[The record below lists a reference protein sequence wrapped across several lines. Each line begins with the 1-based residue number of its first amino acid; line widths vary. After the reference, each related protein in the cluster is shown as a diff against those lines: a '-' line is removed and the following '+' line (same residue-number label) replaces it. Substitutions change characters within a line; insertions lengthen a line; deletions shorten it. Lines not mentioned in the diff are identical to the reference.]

1 MSVRIGIRHE
11 DKYKAE
17 RRTPLIPRHVEEFIR
32 EQGLGVLVQQSPK
45 RVFIDEEY
53 RAAGATIV
61 SDMKEADII
70 FGVKEI
76 PIEMLEPRK
85 TYVFFSHV
93 IKGQPYNMPMLRKLL
108 ELGCTLIDYE
118 RITDGLGKRL
128 IFFGRF
134 AGLAGAI
141 NTLWTLG
148 LRLKYYG
155 YETPFLQLKQARHYR
170 DLEEARDAISKVGF
184 QLATEGLPEELCP
197 FTIGITGYGNVS
209 GGVQEILSLLPTQ
222 EISPEDLLGL
232 EASGR
237 YQNNLVYR
245 VIFKEEHISAPNNS
259 AHAFDLEDYYRHPE
273 NYHSIFEQYLPH
285 LSVLINGMYWDARYP
300 KILTRDYMLRHHGAG
315 ARPKLVVV
323 GDITCDPNGSVE
335 ATLQGTE
342 PDDPIYVYNPEKH
355 EITFGYEGEGLQ
367 VMAVDI
373 LPSELPRDSS
383 IAFSTM
389 LRPFVRAIAQANYNA
404 KNPDEAGLPAP
415 IRRALIVCRGQL
427 TPEYSYLTQYLK

>member
-1 MSVRIGIRHE
+1 MSMRIGIRHE

-17 RRTPLIPRHVEEFIR
+17 RRTPLIPLHVEGFIKN
-32 EQGLGVLVQQSPK
+32 EGLEVLVEQSSK
-45 RVFIDEEY
+45 RIFTDEEY
-53 RAAGATIV
+53 LNRGANIV
-61 SDMKEADII
+61 SNLSNAEVI

-76 PIEMLEPRK
+76 PIEKLESGK
-85 TYVFFSHV
+85 AYVFFSHV
-93 IKGQPYNMPMLRKLL
+93 IKGQPYNMPMLKRLM

-148 LRLKYYG
+148 QRLKYFG
-155 YETPFLQLKQARHYR
+155 YETPFLKLKQARHYR
-170 DLEEARDAISKVGF
+170 DLEEARDVISRVGF

-197 FTIGITGYGNVS
+197 FTIGVTGYGNVS
-209 GGVQEILSLLPTQ
+209 SGVQEILSLLPIQ
-222 EISPEDLLGL
+222 EIAPKDLLTL
-232 EASGR
+232 KESGCYR
-237 YQNNLVYR
+237 NNLLYR
-245 VIFKEEHISAPNNS
+245 VVFREEHISVPNDES
-259 AHAFDLEDYYRHPE
+259 QTFDLEDYYRNPQ
-273 NYHSIFEQYLPH
+273 NYHGIFEQYLPH
-285 LSVLINGMYWDARYP
+285 VSVLINGMYWDARYP
-300 KILTRDYMLRHHGAG
+300 KILTREYMLKNHRVG
-315 ARPKLVVV
+315 ARPKLIAV

-342 PDDPIYVYNPEKH
+342 PDEPIYVYNPEKH
-355 EITFGYEGEGLQ
+355 EITFGCEGEGLQ

-389 LRPFVRAIAQANYNA
+389 LRPFVRAIAHANYKA
-404 KNPDEAGLPAP
+404 ENPDDAGLPAP
-415 IRRALIVCRGQL
+415 IRRALILFRGQL
-427 TPEYSYLTQYLK
+427 TPEYSYLKQYLK

>member
-17 RRTPLIPRHVEEFIR
+17 RRTPLIPRHVEGFIR
-32 EQGLGVLVQQSPK
+32 EQGLEVLVQQSPK
-45 RVFIDEEY
+45 RIFTDEEY
-53 RAAGATIV
+53 KAAGATLV
-61 SDMKEADII
+61 PDMKEAGII

-93 IKGQPYNMPMLRKLL
+93 IKGQPYNMPMLRKLM
-108 ELGCTLIDYE
+108 ELGCSLIDYE
-118 RITDGLGKRL
+118 KITDGLGKRL

-155 YETPFLQLKQARHYR
+155 YETPFLHLKQARHYHN
-170 DLEEARDAISKVGF
+170 LEEARSAISKVGF
-184 QLATEGLPEELCP
+184 EIAAHGFSEELSP

-209 GGVQEILSLLPTQ
+209 GGVQEILSLLPSQ
-222 EISPEDLLGL
+222 EISPEDLLSL
-232 EASGR
+232 KARGR

-259 AHAFDLEDYYRHPE
+259 GHAFDLEDYYRHPE
-273 NYHSIFEQYLPH
+273 NYHGIFEQFLPY

-300 KILTRDYMLRHHGAG
+300 KILTREYMLRHHGAG
-315 ARPKLVVV
+315 ARPKLLVV

-335 ATLQGTE
+335 ATLAGTE

-355 EITFGYEGEGLQ
+355 EINYGYEGEGLQ

-389 LRPFVRAIAQANYNA
+389 LRPFVKAIAHANYKA
-404 KNPDEAGLPAP
+404 DNPDDAGLPAP
-415 IRRALIVCRGQL
+415 IRRALIVYRGKL
-427 TPEYSYLTQYLK
+427 TPEYEYLTQYIK

>member
-17 RRTPLIPRHVEEFIR
+17 RRTPLIPKHVGEFIK
-32 EQGLGVLVQQSPK
+32 EQGIEVWVEHSSQ
-45 RVFIDEEY
+45 RVFTDEEY
-53 RAAGATIV
+53 TVSGATIV
-61 SDMKEADII
+61 PNLKDVGII

-76 PIEMLEPRK
+76 PVEMLEARK

-93 IKGQPYNMPMLRKLL
+93 IKGQPYNMAMLRKLMEL
-108 ELGCTLIDYE
+108 ECTLIDYE

-128 IFFGRF
+128 IFFGRY

-148 LRLKYYG
+148 LRLKYLG
-155 YETPFLQLKQARHYR
+155 IDTPFLGLKQARNYFN
-170 DLEEARDAISKVGF
+170 LEDARKAISRVGF
-184 QLATEGLPEELCP
+184 EIARNGLPKELTP
-197 FTIGITGYGNVS
+197 FTIGVTGYGNVS
-209 GGVQEILSLLPTQ
+209 GGVQEILSLLPSQ
-222 EISPEDLLGL
+222 EISPENFLNLK
-232 EASGR
+232 ASENF
-237 YQNNLVYR
+237 QNNLIYKVT
-245 VIFKEEHISAPNNS
+245 FKEEHISAPNS
-259 AHAFDLEDYYRHPE
+259 PDKPFELEDYFKHPE
-273 NYHSIFEQYLPH
+273 NYHGIFENYLPQ

-300 KILTRDYMLRHHGAG
+300 KILTREYMLRHFVVG
-315 ARPKLVVV
+315 ARPKLIVV

-342 PDDPIYVYNPEKH
+342 PDDPIYVYNPQKH
-355 EITFGYEGEGLQ
+355 EIIYGYEGEGLQ

-389 LRPFVRAIAQANYNA
+389 LRPYVKAIAHANYKA
-404 KNPDEAGLPAP
+404 DNPDEAGLPAP
-415 IRRALIVCRGQL
+415 LRRALILYRGKL
-427 TPEYSYLTQYLK
+427 TPEYNYLSQYVN